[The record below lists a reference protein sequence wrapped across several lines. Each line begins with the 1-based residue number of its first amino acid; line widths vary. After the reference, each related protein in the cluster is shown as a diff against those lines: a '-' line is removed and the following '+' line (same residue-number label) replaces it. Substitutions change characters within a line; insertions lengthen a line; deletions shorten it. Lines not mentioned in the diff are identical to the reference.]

1 MNRRSMLWALVGVVA
16 VLLAAFAGW
25 RFVASPHGGAA
36 NAGQAQIG
44 GPFQMV
50 DQAGRAA
57 DQRLLNG
64 KWTAIFFGYTFCP
77 DVCPTTLQ
85 TLAVAQDQ
93 LGDKARGFQVVF
105 VSVDPARDKPPQL
118 KAYLASGSFPH
129 GVTGLTGSDAQVA
142 QIAKAYKVF
151 YEKQGAGA
159 NYTVDHSAVIYLM
172 NPRGGFDSV
181 MPYNLP
187 PEQIKTHILQAM
199 QAG

>member
-1 MNRRSMLWALVGVVA
+1 MNRRSALWALVGVAA
-16 VLLAAFAGW
+16 VLLAGFAGW
-25 RFVASPHGGAA
+25 RFLAQPQAGA
-36 NAGQAQIG
+36 AQIG
-44 GPFQMV
+44 GPFEMV
-50 DQAGRAA
+50 DQDGRPA

-85 TLAVAQDQ
+85 TLAAAQEQ
-93 LGDKARGFQVVF
+93 MGDKARGLQVVF
-105 VSVDPARDKPPQL
+105 VSVDPARDRPPQL
-118 KAYLASGSFPH
+118 KAYLSSGSFPH
-129 GVTGLTGSDAQVA
+129 GVIGLTGNDAQVA
-142 QIAKAYKVF
+142 QTAKAYKVF

-187 PEQIKTHILQAM
+187 PEQIRTHILQAM